1 MMTDRPR
8 SNLAS
13 LTQSE
18 PHPGGLI
25 RAVIETG
32 RTRGSSATPPP
43 PVEIVSPSP
52 QKQIQSYPDKMDN
65 RSFNGSTGARSDH
78 NSQQVSPA
86 HSARSARS
94 GVSVRSQAHSHKSMS
109 TQRSVQVQ
117 NQGQSQ
123 NSPRLSVFNSG
134 SAQGGASQNQ
144 GQPQNS
150 PRMSVGSNQ
159 DAGQAQGGSSQ
170 NQCQPQNSPR
180 MPVGSNESTS
190 QTQRGAVQDSSS
202 GERQTS
208 LQGNSSGSTQV
219 QTATARGQLQE
230 NNQSQ
235 RRILPPGE
243 TSSQGQNI
251 IHSREQRQGHQR
263 QISSSRMNPAVPEF
277 QSNFQRVQALQQVQT
292 IPPLQSIQ
300 PVIFGPQVSQPVMEM
315 MAKSEE
321 KNKMVNDLA
330 AKIREDGCLSS
341 ITKQEWIQDI
351 NDIGRKYDETVEHL
365 KQEVHKNWY
374 ELHTTRAYLSNTSEN
389 LRQAYG
395 ERDRLGVERDSLE
408 QKYRTLLR
416 AKEKKSSENLNEIQ
430 RNWKEL
436 NQALLKQLKEKDA
449 ELERVRAQLD
459 RAQMEIESYQEKDAK
474 FVDAKQVQWM
484 AAHPTSTVRSRQSSR
499 AILDPFT
506 SPSVASSSTFPLSG
520 RGSYG
525 SPATTPRL
533 DGLIGGG
540 FTSPSSGQYQPNNGP
555 SCSNAEDLSRG
566 LRRRPNL
573 NLPTQRPTRGRTD
586 VPKSPWET
594 ESSRAFNTEPGD
606 TPIAASRST
615 ALILSSTNPEDPSL
629 FFQGEFA
636 ELYKLMEGWA
646 MTYCNVPQ
654 LANDQAIARG
664 DQTLWS
670 FMMNC
675 TYPGQRQDSHSHVMT
690 LLNDPGSRPWF
701 VMRMGVGYIVE
712 EMLSLKS
719 YKNFSP
725 QVGAELS
732 AVKTELQKRGL
743 SNDTRQALIDRR
755 AKAIQHAVC
764 SPNWGEYCQEQI
776 NGHCQKLRNIL
787 GPMLNDGANRS
798 KAGNDINAITRKAWN
813 VSQEMNTAQVTF
825 QVYFPETA
833 SKFTAS
839 TMIAKD
845 KMDKNPMG
853 LQINHTRLKLVITPV
868 ITMRDDR
875 GTTIKAKNLHYAT
888 VLTMG

>member
-1 MMTDRPR
+1 MSDRPK
-8 SNLAS
+8 SNLPG
-13 LTQSE
+13 LTKSD

-43 PVEIVSPSP
+43 PVEVVSPSP
-52 QKQIQSYPDKMDN
+52 QRQIQSLANKMDN

-78 NSQQVSPA
+78 NSQQASPA

-94 GVSVRSQAHSHKSMS
+94 GVSVRSHPQSHKSMN
-109 TQRSVQVQ
+109 TQGSGPHQS
-117 NQGQSQ
+117 QGQPQ
-123 NSPRLSVFNSG
+123 NSPRLSVHCAGPS
-134 SAQGGASQNQ
+134 QGGTSQNQ

-159 DAGQAQGGSSQ
+159 STGQAQGGTAQ
-170 NQCQPQNSPR
+170 GP
-180 MPVGSNESTS
+180 
-190 QTQRGAVQDSSS
+190 SS
-202 GERQTS
+202 GQRQTS
-208 LQGNSSGSTQV
+208 PQGNTSAPAQGQGQSFGQTQISR
-219 QTATARGQLQE
+219 QFQNSAIPAHQIAATVRSQLQE

-235 RRILPPGE
+235 RHNQSPGQ
-243 TSSQGQNI
+243 TFSQGQNT
-251 IHSREQRQGHQR
+251 IHSPGQRQGHQR

-277 QSNFQRVQALQQVQT
+277 QSSFQRVQSLQQVQ
-292 IPPLQSIQ
+292 PMQ
-300 PVIFGPQVSQPVMEM
+300 PMQPMQPTQPTQPIMFSPQVSQSDREM
-315 MAKSEE
+315 AAKSEE
-321 KNKMVNDLA
+321 KNKMVNDLT
-330 AKIREDGCLSS
+330 AKIQENGYLSS
-341 ITKQEWIQDI
+341 TTQQEWIQDI
-351 NDIGRKYDETVEHL
+351 NDIGRKYDEDVAHL
-365 KQEVHKNWY
+365 KQEANKNWY

-395 ERDRLGVERDSLE
+395 ERDRLGAERDALE
-408 QKYRTLLR
+408 QKNRMLLK

-430 RNWKEL
+430 KHWKEL
-436 NQALLKQLKEKDA
+436 NEDLLKQLREKDA
-449 ELERVRAQLD
+449 ELQRVRTQLQKANLELD
-459 RAQMEIESYQEKDAK
+459 YNDARDTK
-474 FVDAKQVQWM
+474 FLD
-484 AAHPTSTVRSRQSSR
+484 AAHVRWMGENPPSSVR
-499 AILDPFT
+499 IRRGTLDPFT
-506 SPSVASSSTFPLSG
+506 SPSVASSSTFPVSG
-520 RGSYG
+520 LGGPG
-525 SPATTPRL
+525 SPTTTPKH
-533 DGLIGGG
+533 DGLTGSGFGSSPSFGG
-540 FTSPSSGQYQPNNGP
+540 FQPNTGP
-555 SCSNAEDLSRG
+555 ASSTAEESSRG

-573 NLPTQRPTRGRTD
+573 TLPTQRPTRGRTD
-586 VPKSPWET
+586 VPNSPWET

-606 TPIAASRST
+606 TPIAASKST

-629 FFQGEFA
+629 FFQEQFA
-636 ELYKLMEGWA
+636 DLYKLIEGWA
-646 MTYCNVPQ
+646 MSYCNIPQ

-664 DQTLWS
+664 NQTLWS

-712 EMLSLKS
+712 EMLSVKS
-719 YKNFSP
+719 YKDFSP

-732 AVKTELQKRGL
+732 AVKTQLQQRGL
-743 SNDTRQALIDRR
+743 SNDVRQALIDRR

-764 SPNWGEYCQEQI
+764 SPNWEDYRQAQLKR
-776 NGHCQKLRNIL
+776 HSQQLRDIL

-798 KAGNDINAITRKAWN
+798 KAGGDLGAIAFKAWT

-845 KMDKNPMG
+845 KMDKNPMS
-853 LQINHTRLKLVITPV
+853 LQIAHTRLKLVITPV